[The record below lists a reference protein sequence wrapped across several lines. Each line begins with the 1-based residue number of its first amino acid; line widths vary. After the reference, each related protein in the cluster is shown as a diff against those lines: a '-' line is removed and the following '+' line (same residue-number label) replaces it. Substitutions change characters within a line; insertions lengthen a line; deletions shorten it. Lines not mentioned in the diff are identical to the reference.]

1 MLLFLQLRAGAGRGR
16 ERGPSEM
23 CFGQL
28 TSLMFE
34 WFLELR
40 AHRVLGVGFFG
51 GIQLDGSSYLFGSG
65 FSWMASSVLVGGE
78 EANQVLW

>member
-1 MLLFLQLRAGAGRGR
+1 
-16 ERGPSEM
+16 M

-40 AHRVLGVGFFG
+40 AHRVLCVGFFG
-51 GIQLDGSSYLFGSG
+51 GIQLDGSSYLFGSR
-65 FSWMASSVLVGGE
+65 FSWMVLIVLAGGG